1 MWGVAVPVVNARDEA
16 ICAIGIA
23 GPSPRLTPERVRD
36 DVAHVHEAATV
47 LAKAL
52 GLRVPP
58 VSATRSSITPT
69 KRAAT
74 KRKGRA
80 TA

>member
-1 MWGVAVPVVNARDEA
+1 VVNARDEA
-16 ICAIGIA
+16 VCAIGIA

-52 GLRVPP
+52 GLVVPP
-58 VSATRSSITPT
+58 VSATRSAITPT
-69 KRAAT
+69 KRAT